1 MVIFIRYVLEEEND
15 VAKEPT
21 KKGFFIPMQQV
32 LITSGVKK
40 LILLVLVEEVCEN
53 YNNLDVILN
62 LLGIKEL
69 PCVHAFD
76 LKLANSFLGL
86 GECSSTYPCPWCD

>member
-21 KKGFFIPMQQV
+21 KKGLVIPMQQV
-32 LITSGVKK
+32 LITSRTLV
-40 LILLVLVEEVCEN
+40 LVLVEEVCEN